1 VTYKDELQKATDVLA
16 ENGYV
21 FFGQNMRA
29 GGTSLF
35 HMIKHLPEEQRIEVP
50 VFEDIQMGMSL
61 GMSLNGM
68 KVCSIFPRWDFLV
81 CAMNQLVNHL
91 DKVRLMS
98 DGQFKAKGLII
109 RTCVGSVKPLF
120 PGEQHCGDYTDAV
133 RLMCKEINVV
143 KLKNAD
149 QIVPAYIDA
158 MNADTPTLIV
168 EIPDM
173 YNVDLIQQLIES
185 RAQKIIR

>member
-1 VTYKDELQKATDVLA
+1 MNYKDELQKATDILA

-35 HMIKHLPEEQRIEVP
+35 HMIKHLPEDKRIEVP

-61 GMSLNGM
+61 GMSLNGI
-68 KVCSIFPRWDFLV
+68 KVCSIFPRWDFLI
-81 CAMNQLVNHL
+81 CAVNQLVNHL
-91 DKVRLMS
+91 DKIRLMS
-98 DGQFKAKGLII
+98 SGQFKAKGLIV
-109 RTCVGSVKPLF
+109 RTCVGSVSPLF
-120 PGEQHCGDYTDAV
+120 PGEQHCGDYTEAI

-143 KLKNAD
+143 KLESPD
-149 QIVPAYIDA
+149 QIVPTYIEA
-158 MNADTPTLIV
+158 MESDTPTLIV

-173 YNVDLIQQLIES
+173 YNTDLMTELIES
-185 RAQKIIR
+185 RAQETIR

>member
-1 VTYKDELQKATDVLA
+1 MTYKDELQKATDVLA